1 MIFPELKNTNE
12 DFISIDSSSLFLY
25 EAEYMEYLDTKISN
39 QNNLFR
45 AINRY
50 TGMTEGA
57 SMVMLESVGDKVK
70 SKWNNLVEFVKTMVS
85 KFMESITNIL
95 LNEKDYL
102 EKYKDIILK
111 KPPKSDMKYS
121 YTGDYKIGID
131 RLINTELPLF
141 NYAAM
146 AESLKKEGDYPVIQE
161 IILKDKAFT
170 YDADKS
176 VASNFKDYFIA
187 ADKGTSSGTFD
198 QLKMVDL
205 YNFCMNFKKME
216 DVVKKDQTRLN
227 NSSSAIQAAMA
238 DEIRKAKAAANDA
251 AHKPVENPQ
260 DGGDTQN
267 TAKAPIKVNRNT
279 SKNMKISTGAKQ
291 QTGGDNQNQG
301 SSGNQNQAET
311 QHTSFTYNT
320 NGLNA
325 FSEKV
330 DVTNSD
336 ATKSMGTYSDENKK
350 NDNAEANAK
359 GAAGELTKDGKP
371 VTEEDAIKEVDALVS
386 KWTNICRNLIGAKLT
401 AVETIAKD
409 YMTIIRNHVRSYGG
423 QDLKKVDDRTETAT
437 NYKKSS
443 SNNNQNTDQQQQQTG
458 DAQQTGG
465 GEQNQGNK

>member
-57 SMVMLESVGDKVK
+57 SMVMLESVGNKVK
-70 SKWNNLVEFVKTMVS
+70 SKWNNLVEFVKTMIS

-141 NYAAM
+141 NYGAM

-251 AHKPVENPQ
+251 AHKPVEENPQ
-260 DGGDTQN
+260 DKTPQDTTRPTHKISN
-267 TAKAPIKVNRNT
+267 PNGNKV
-279 SKNMKISTGAKQ
+279 KISTGAKQ
-291 QTGGDNQNQG
+291 QQQNGGGQQG
-301 SSGNQNQAET
+301 QGQAKPGEESSI
-311 QHTSFTYNT
+311 YDT
-320 NGLNA
+320 NDLNA

-336 ATKSMGTYSDENKK
+336 ATKSMSTYSDENKK

-423 QDLKKVDDRTETAT
+423 QDLKKVDDRTEKAT
-437 NYKKSS
+437 NYKKNSD
-443 SNNNQNTDQQQQQTG
+443 NNQNTDQQ
-458 DAQQTGG
+458 TGG
-465 GEQNQGNK
+465 NGEDQNKENK

>member
-141 NYAAM
+141 NYGAM

-238 DEIRKAKAAANDA
+238 DEIRKAKAAATDA
-251 AHKPVENPQ
+251 KNKPVENPQ

-267 TAKAPIKVNRNT
+267 TAKSPIKVNRDT

-291 QTGGDNQNQG
+291 QQQTSGGDNQNQT
-301 SSGNQNQAET
+301 EK
-311 QHTSFTYNT
+311 QHTSFTYNI
-320 NGLNA
+320 NGLSS

-336 ATKSMGTYSDENKK
+336 ATKSMSTYSDENKK

-371 VTEEDAIKEVDALVS
+371 VTEEDAIKEVDTLVS

-465 GEQNQGNK
+465 NEQGKENK

>member
-70 SKWNNLVEFVKTMVS
+70 SKWNKLVEFVKTMVS

-141 NYAAM
+141 NYGTM

-227 NSSSAIQAAMA
+227 NSSSAIQAAMV
-238 DEIRKAKAAANDA
+238 DEIRKAKAAATDA
-251 AHKPVENPQ
+251 AHKPVEENPQ
-260 DGGDTQN
+260 DGGDTQD
-267 TAKAPIKVNRNT
+267 TTKSPIKVNRDT

-291 QTGGDNQNQG
+291 QQQTSGGDNQNQT
-301 SSGNQNQAET
+301 EK
-311 QHTSFTYNT
+311 QHTSFTYNI

-330 DVTNSD
+330 EVTNSD

-437 NYKKSS
+437 NYKKNSD
-443 SNNNQNTDQQQQQTG
+443 NNQNTDQQQTG

-465 GEQNQGNK
+465 NEQGKENK

>member
-141 NYAAM
+141 NYGAM
-146 AESLKKEGDYPVIQE
+146 AESLKKEGDYPVIQD

-251 AHKPVENPQ
+251 AHKPVEENPQ

-267 TAKAPIKVNRNT
+267 TAKAPIKVNRDT

-291 QTGGDNQNQG
+291 QQQTSGGDNQNQT
-301 SSGNQNQAET
+301 EK
-311 QHTSFTYNT
+311 QHTSFTYNI
-320 NGLNA
+320 NGLSS

-437 NYKKSS
+437 NYKKNSD
-443 SNNNQNTDQQQQQTG
+443 NNQNTDQQQQQTG
-458 DAQQTGG
+458 GN
-465 GEQNQGNK
+465 EQGKENK

>member
-70 SKWNNLVEFVKTMVS
+70 SKWNKLVEFVKTMVS

-238 DEIRKAKAAANDA
+238 DEIRKAKAAATDA
-251 AHKPVENPQ
+251 AHKPVEENP
-260 DGGDTQN
+260 DGGNAQDTTRPTHKISN
-267 TAKAPIKVNRNT
+267 PNGNK
-279 SKNMKISTGAKQ
+279 MKISTGAKQ
-291 QTGGDNQNQG
+291 QQQTSGGDNQNQT
-301 SSGNQNQAET
+301 EK
-311 QHTSFTYNT
+311 QHTSFTYST

-336 ATKSMGTYSDENKK
+336 ATKSMSTYSDENKK

-423 QDLKKVDDRTETAT
+423 QDLKKVDDRTEQGT
-437 NYKKSS
+437 NYQKSS
-443 SNNNQNTDQQQQQTG
+443 NNNNQNTDQQQQQTE
-458 DAQQTGG
+458 TGG

>member
-70 SKWNNLVEFVKTMVS
+70 SKWNKLVEFVKTMVA

-187 ADKGTSSGTFD
+187 ADKGVSSGTFD

-238 DEIRKAKAAANDA
+238 DEIRKAKAAATDA
-251 AHKPVENPQ
+251 KNKPVENPQ
-260 DGGDTQN
+260 DGGDAQDTTN
-267 TAKAPIKVNRNT
+267 PTH
-279 SKNMKISTGAKQ
+279 KISNPNKNKVKVSTGGNKQ
-291 QTGGDNQNQG
+291 QQQNGGNDQNQDSNNKQNVDA
-301 SSGNQNQAET
+301 SSI
-311 QHTSFTYNT
+311 YNT

-330 DVTNSD
+330 EVTNSD
-336 ATKSMGTYSDENKK
+336 ATKSMSTYSDENKK

-443 SNNNQNTDQQQQQTG
+443 SNDNQNTDQQQ
-458 DAQQTGG
+458 
-465 GEQNQGNK
+465 

>member
-238 DEIRKAKAAANDA
+238 DEIRKAKAAATDA

-260 DGGDTQN
+260 DGGDTQDTTRPTHKISN
-267 TAKAPIKVNRNT
+267 SNGNK
-279 SKNMKISTGAKQ
+279 MKISTGAKQ
-291 QTGGDNQNQG
+291 QQQQTGGGQQDQG
-301 SSGNQNQAET
+301 QPKPGEESSVY
-311 QHTSFTYNT
+311 SI

-336 ATKSMGTYSDENKK
+336 ATKSMSTYSDENKK

-371 VTEEDAIKEVDALVS
+371 VTEEDAIKEVDTLVS

-458 DAQQTGG
+458 DAQ
-465 GEQNQGNK
+465 

>member
-70 SKWNNLVEFVKTMVS
+70 SKWNKLVEFVKTMVS

-141 NYAAM
+141 NYGAM

-170 YDADKS
+170 YDADKN

-251 AHKPVENPQ
+251 AHKPVEENPQ

-267 TAKAPIKVNRNT
+267 TTKAPIKVNRDT

-291 QTGGDNQNQG
+291 QQQTSGGDNQNQT
-301 SSGNQNQAET
+301 EK
-311 QHTSFTYNT
+311 QHTSFTYNI
-320 NGLNA
+320 NGLSS

-437 NYKKSS
+437 NYKKNSD
-443 SNNNQNTDQQQQQTG
+443 NNQNTDQQQQTG

>member
-70 SKWNNLVEFVKTMVS
+70 SKWNKLVEFVKTMVS

-95 LNEKDYL
+95 LNEKNYL

-238 DEIRKAKAAANDA
+238 DEIRKAKAAATDA
-251 AHKPVENPQ
+251 AHKPVEENPQ
-260 DGGDTQN
+260 DGGNAQDT
-267 TAKAPIKVNRNT
+267 TKAPIKVNRDT

-291 QTGGDNQNQG
+291 QQQQTGTEQQG
-301 SSGNQNQAET
+301 QGQPKPGEESSVY
-311 QHTSFTYNT
+311 ST

-336 ATKSMGTYSDENKK
+336 ATKSMSTYSDENKK

-423 QDLKKVDDRTETAT
+423 QDLKKVDDRTEQGT
-437 NYKKSS
+437 NYQKSS

-458 DAQQTGG
+458 GN
-465 GEQNQGNK
+465 EQGKENK

>member
-267 TAKAPIKVNRNT
+267 TAKSPIKVNRDT

-291 QTGGDNQNQG
+291 QQTGDSDKQQDSNNKQNVDA
-301 SSGNQNQAET
+301 SSIY
-311 QHTSFTYNT
+311 ST
-320 NGLNA
+320 NGLSS

-336 ATKSMGTYSDENKK
+336 ATKSMSTYSDENKK

-437 NYKKSS
+437 NYKKNSD
-443 SNNNQNTDQQQQQTG
+443 NNQNTDQQQQQTG

-465 GEQNQGNK
+465 NE

>member
-50 TGMTEGA
+50 TGITEGA

-70 SKWNNLVEFVKTMVS
+70 SKWNKLVEFVKTMVS

-141 NYAAM
+141 NYGAM

-176 VASNFKDYFIA
+176 VATNFKEYFIA

-216 DVVKKDQTRLN
+216 DVVKKDQTRLD
-227 NSSSAIQAAMA
+227 NSSSAIQAAMT

-251 AHKPVENPQ
+251 KNKPENTEDKTPQ
-260 DGGDTQN
+260 DTEKAGGERKDGKMQ
-267 TAKAPIKVNRNT
+267 V
-279 SKNMKISTGAKQ
+279 TGADKQQQ
-291 QTGGDNQNQG
+291 QTGGGEQQGQNQTKPG
-301 SSGNQNQAET
+301 EESSIY
-311 QHTSFTYNT
+311 ST

-330 DVTNSD
+330 EVTNSD
-336 ATKSMGTYSDENKK
+336 ATKAMGTYSDENKK

-423 QDLKKVDDRTETAT
+423 QDLKKVDDRTEKAT

-443 SNNNQNTDQQQQQTG
+443 STENEEASNKSEN
-458 DAQQTGG
+458 GG
-465 GEQNQGNK
+465 

>member
-141 NYAAM
+141 NYGAM

-238 DEIRKAKAAANDA
+238 DEIRKAKAAATDA
-251 AHKPVENPQ
+251 KNKPVENPQ

-267 TAKAPIKVNRNT
+267 TAKSPIKVSND
-279 SKNMKISTGAKQ
+279 KNKSMKISTGAKQ
-291 QTGGDNQNQG
+291 QQQQTSGGQQDNNNKQNVDA
-301 SSGNQNQAET
+301 SAIYSV
-311 QHTSFTYNT
+311 
-320 NGLNA
+320 NGLSS

-336 ATKSMGTYSDENKK
+336 ATKSMSTYSDENKK

-437 NYKKSS
+437 NYKKNSD
-443 SNNNQNTDQQQQQTG
+443 NNQNTDQQQQQTE
-458 DAQQTGG
+458 TGG
-465 GEQNQGNK
+465 GEQGKENK

>member
-50 TGMTEGA
+50 TGITEGA

-141 NYAAM
+141 NYGAM

-251 AHKPVENPQ
+251 KNKPVEENP
-260 DGGDTQN
+260 DGGNAQDT
-267 TAKAPIKVNRNT
+267 TKAPIKVNRDT

-291 QTGGDNQNQG
+291 QTSGGGQQDSNNKQNVDA
-301 SSGNQNQAET
+301 SAIYS
-311 QHTSFTYNT
+311 T

-330 DVTNSD
+330 EVTNSD
-336 ATKSMGTYSDENKK
+336 ATKSMSTYSDENKK

-437 NYKKSS
+437 NYKKNSN
-443 SNNNQNTDQQQQQTG
+443 NNNQNTDQQQQQTG

>member
-141 NYAAM
+141 NYGAM

-260 DGGDTQN
+260 DGGNAQDTTN
-267 TAKAPIKVNRNT
+267 PTH
-279 SKNMKISTGAKQ
+279 KISNPNGNKVKVSTSAGKQ
-291 QTGGDNQNQG
+291 QQQQQNGGNNQNQG
-301 SSGNQNQAET
+301 SNNKQNVDA
-311 QHTSFTYNT
+311 SAIYST
-320 NGLNA
+320 NNLSS

-330 DVTNSD
+330 EVTNSD
-336 ATKSMGTYSDENKK
+336 ATKAMGSYSDENKK
-350 NDNAEANAK
+350 NDNTEANAK

-423 QDLKKVDDRTETAT
+423 QDLKKVDDRTEQGT

-458 DAQQTGG
+458 DAQ
-465 GEQNQGNK
+465 

>member
-70 SKWNNLVEFVKTMVS
+70 SKWNKLVEFVKTMVS

-146 AESLKKEGDYPVIQE
+146 AESLKKEGDYPVIQD

-238 DEIRKAKAAANDA
+238 DEIRKAKAAATDA

-260 DGGDTQN
+260 DGGNTQN
-267 TAKAPIKVNRNT
+267 TTNQTQNSGQHNNT
-279 SKNMKISTGAKQ
+279 TNQTQNSNQ
-291 QTGGDNQNQG
+291 QNGGNNQNQG
-301 SSGNQNQAET
+301 SSGNQNQAST
-311 QHTSFTYNT
+311 QHNSSIYNT

-423 QDLKKVDDRTETAT
+423 QDLKKVDDRTEIAT

-443 SNNNQNTDQQQQQTG
+443 NNNNQNTDQQQQQTG
-458 DAQQTGG
+458 NAQQTGG
-465 GEQNQGNK
+465 NEQNQGNK

>member
-45 AINRY
+45 AINKY

-238 DEIRKAKAAANDA
+238 DEIRKAKAAATDA
-251 AHKPVENPQ
+251 KNKPVENPQ

-267 TAKAPIKVNRNT
+267 TAKPTQKISNPNGNKV
-279 SKNMKISTGAKQ
+279 KVSTGAKQ
-291 QTGGDNQNQG
+291 QQQQTGTEQQG
-301 SSGNQNQAET
+301 QGQPKPGEESSI
-311 QHTSFTYNT
+311 YNT

-330 DVTNSD
+330 EVTNSD
-336 ATKSMGTYSDENKK
+336 ATKAMGSYSDENKK

-371 VTEEDAIKEVDALVS
+371 VTEEDAIKEVDALVT

-423 QDLKKVDDRTETAT
+423 QDLKKVDDRTEQGT
-437 NYKKSS
+437 NYQKS
-443 SNNNQNTDQQQQQTG
+443 SNNNNQNADQQQQQTG
-458 DAQQTGG
+458 NA
-465 GEQNQGNK
+465 

>member
-141 NYAAM
+141 NYGAM

-170 YDADKS
+170 YDADKF

-267 TAKAPIKVNRNT
+267 TARPTHKISNPNGNK
-279 SKNMKISTGAKQ
+279 MKISTGAKQ
-291 QTGGDNQNQG
+291 QQQTSGGDNQNQT
-301 SSGNQNQAET
+301 EK
-311 QHTSFTYNT
+311 QHTSFTYNI
-320 NGLNA
+320 NGLSS

-386 KWTNICRNLIGAKLT
+386 KWSNICRNLIGAKLT